1 MVNVSWFLVLVT
13 PTLLWS
19 AADCPAS
26 EICNN
31 GSVIKYPF
39 LCGVPVHITGEY
51 CHRVF
56 ETQMLPYF
64 AQFPVVELDRTSASF
79 WSSFLYRSNLA
90 RYGDQWDWQARRSYA
105 ALVVGLQNGMIV
117 PRSRFAAIHSR
128 ERLVESGGTSK
139 RLPGHVKVSNPF
151 CDGELPGS
159 INHQEKSLPRSEGD
173 ATFRVMTSASV
184 MPLRITNQFVP

>member
-1 MVNVSWFLVLVT
+1 MLNVSWVLVLVT

-19 AADCPAS
+19 TAHCPAS
-26 EICNN
+26 QIGNN
-31 GSVIKYPF
+31 GFVVKYPVVY
-39 LCGVPVHITGEY
+39 GVPAHIAGGY

-90 RYGDQWDWQARRSYA
+90 RYGDQWDWQARRSCA
-105 ALVVGLQNGMIV
+105 AFAVGLQNGWIV

-128 ERLVESGGTSK
+128 ERLVESGETSK
-139 RLPGHVKVSNPF
+139 RLPDPVKLTNPF
-151 CDGELPGS
+151 CDEKLPGS
-159 INHQEKSLPRSEGD
+159 INHQEESLPRLEGN

-184 MPLRITNQFVP
+184 MPLRVTNQFVP